1 MLSRWRRRGG
11 DVEFPGV
18 GGDSGPGGDGRTV
31 LGLRARLEAARMR
44 AVDDLVDRVL
54 EPPTPLPDAQAAADR
69 VLHRLHGPRLS
80 ASEARGPF
88 PWKPALVASGILVTA
103 GVAFAGLRRRGLVRS
118 R

>member
-11 DVEFPGV
+11 DVEPPGAD
-18 GGDSGPGGDGRTV
+18 GETGPGGDGRRV

-69 VLHRLHGPRLS
+69 VLHRLRRPGLS
-80 ASEARGPF
+80 AEDRGPF

-103 GVAFAGLRRRGLVRS
+103 GVAFAGLRRRGLARS

>member
-11 DVEFPGV
+11 GVEPPGV
-18 GGDSGPGGDGRTV
+18 DGGSGPGGDGRKV

-69 VLHRLHGPRLS
+69 VLHRLRWPGLS
-80 ASEARGPF
+80 ASEVRGPF

-103 GVAFAGLRRRGLVRS
+103 GVAFAGLRRLGLARP